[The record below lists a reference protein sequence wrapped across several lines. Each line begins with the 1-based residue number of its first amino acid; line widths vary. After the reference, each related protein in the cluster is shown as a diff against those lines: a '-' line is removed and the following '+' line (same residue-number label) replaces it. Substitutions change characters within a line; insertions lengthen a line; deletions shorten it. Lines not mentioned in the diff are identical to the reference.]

1 MVLFLLV
8 CRFFA
13 PPGEKTTHGIE
24 NYWQAKV
31 LNSQLFILNFELLFV
46 PQVLQANLE

>member
-13 PPGEKTTHGIE
+13 RPGEKTTHG
-24 NYWQAKV
+24 
-31 LNSQLFILNFELLFV
+31 ELRITSKQKSNADYDPGSLLV
-46 PQVLQANLE
+46 IDGICE